1 MMCALFDT
9 HTPPTTALLTS
20 FVKSLSTDLTDD
32 ELNELN
38 PVGRLTAVMSTQIG
52 LSHLG
57 GKTTMGCESLGDRH
71 ACVYSWLFQ
80 QIRWISAQPSSVL
93 EGIKPVEDLGYF
105 LFGQTV
111 LQNMYLVFDFGKN
124 QTGIASPVGSTTQ
137 FL

>member
-1 MMCALFDT
+1 MHPVIVDNGGAVSSNLSLVSDGHLMMCALFDT
-9 HTPPTTALLTS
+9 HTHPTTALLTS

-80 QIRWISAQPSSVL
+80 QIH
-93 EGIKPVEDLGYF
+93 
-105 LFGQTV
+105 
-111 LQNMYLVFDFGKN
+111 
-124 QTGIASPVGSTTQ
+124 
-137 FL
+137 